1 MIFYE
6 YIGRL
11 EASSDSFLVSRRRWL
26 FFLSLPCNEEFDYRV
41 TPIEDVD
48 EAKKG
53 AVMRIIH

>member
-1 MIFYE
+1 VIVF
-6 YIGRL
+6 
-11 EASSDSFLVSRRRWL
+11 FVSRRRWL

-41 TPIEDVD
+41 TLIEDVD

>member
-1 MIFYE
+1 VIFYE
-6 YIGRL
+6 YIGLL
-11 EASSDSFLVSRRRWL
+11 EASSDSFLVSRRRWF

>member
-1 MIFYE
+1 VIV
-6 YIGRL
+6 
-11 EASSDSFLVSRRRWL
+11 FLVSRRRWL
-26 FFLSLPCNEEFDYRV
+26 FFLSLPCNEKFDYRV